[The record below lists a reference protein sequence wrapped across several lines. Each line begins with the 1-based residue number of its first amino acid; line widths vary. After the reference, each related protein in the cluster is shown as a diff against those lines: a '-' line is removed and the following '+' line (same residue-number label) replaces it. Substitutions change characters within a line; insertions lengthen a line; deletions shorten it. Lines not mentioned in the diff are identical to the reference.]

1 MYEEVT
7 DEELMQKSAK
17 DDVQAFECIFRRYEK
32 LIFSYLYR
40 MCRNR
45 ELSEDYLQDVFLRL
59 WKNRGKYK
67 PTGKFSSY
75 LYQIAHNYFLN
86 ETIRKKIKVSPLP
99 VEDAD
104 SFVMSHNA
112 EKTPLD
118 KLVEKEFSDFV
129 ETILAEIPEPQ
140 REVFILC
147 RFHKMKYKE
156 ISEVLD
162 IPVRTVESRLLAA
175 TQKIIQKFSLYADK
189 TAKDD

>member
-1 MYEEVT
+1 MYEELT
-7 DEELMQKSAK
+7 DEELMQKSAE
-17 DDVQAFECIFRRYEK
+17 DDVKAFECIFRRYEK

-45 ELSEDYLQDVFLRL
+45 ELSEDYVQDVFLRL
-59 WKNRGKYK
+59 WKNREKYK

-86 ETIRKKIKVSPLP
+86 ESIRKKIKVSPLP

-104 SFVMSHNA
+104 SFVMSHHS
-112 EKTPLD
+112 EKNPLD
-118 KLVEKEFSDFV
+118 KLVEQEFSDYV
-129 ETILAEIPEPQ
+129 ESILADIPEPQ

>member
-1 MYEEVT
+1 MYEELS
-7 DEELMQKSAK
+7 DEELMQKSAN
-17 DDVQAFECIFRRYEK
+17 DDVQAFEYIFRRYEK
-32 LIFSYLYR
+32 PIFSYLYR

-45 ELSEDYLQDVFLRL
+45 ELSEDYVQDVFLRL
-59 WKNRGKYK
+59 WKNRDKYK

-86 ETIRKKIKVSPLP
+86 ESIRKKIKVSPLP

-104 SFVMSHNA
+104 SFVMSGNS
-112 EKTPLD
+112 EKNPLD
-118 KLVEKEFSDFV
+118 KLVDKEFSDFV
-129 ETILAEIPEPQ
+129 ESILAEIPEPQ

-175 TQKIIQKFSLYADK
+175 TQKLIQKFSMYSSK
-189 TAKDD
+189 SVKKD